1 MVNKFCFR
9 RLEEKITFMDKT
21 LTDLLTPRGTGIL
34 ENFSERKSSKQLQTP
49 KLLNVE
55 PILQKLISNFA
66 KNIIP

>member
-1 MVNKFCFR
+1 
-9 RLEEKITFMDKT
+9 MDKT